1 MYIFIIYIYIIY
13 IYICSKYINSYVSS
27 DKNKILLK
35 ILYIYIYIYIYIY
48 AFLESLVSCLHLAV
62 SSGLLFDS
70 YF

>member
-35 ILYIYIYIYIYIY
+35 ILYIYIYIY